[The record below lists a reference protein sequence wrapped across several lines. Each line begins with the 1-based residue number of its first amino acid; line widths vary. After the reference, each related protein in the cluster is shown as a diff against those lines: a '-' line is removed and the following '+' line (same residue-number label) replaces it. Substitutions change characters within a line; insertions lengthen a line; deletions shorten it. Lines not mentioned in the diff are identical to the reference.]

1 MSGKVLNIVVIGLG
15 HQSLE
20 DHLPAIQESKK
31 YNLVGVIDIDEE
43 NAEKIAKE
51 YQTISA
57 QTYSELKSKIII
69 KIDVAL
75 VAVPHSKYLKI
86 IKEQKQKR

>member
-43 NAEKIAKE
+43 NA
-51 YQTISA
+51 
-57 QTYSELKSKIII
+57 
-69 KIDVAL
+69 
-75 VAVPHSKYLKI
+75 
-86 IKEQKQKR
+86 